1 MVNALISIAGFGI
14 AAVLSRGAMA
24 SAARALADRGRA
36 AGLR

>member
-1 MVNALISIAGFGI
+1 MTNALITIAGFGF

-24 SAARALADRGRA
+24 TAARALVQRGRS

>member
-1 MVNALISIAGFGI
+1 MINAIIIITGFGF

-24 SAARALADRGRA
+24 SAARALAVRGRA